1 MQPSNRDAS
10 ALWDMAQAI
19 REMQGFTANFDRPTY
34 LQTLWIQRVV
44 ERNLEILSE
53 AANRVSEDFQETHSE
68 IDWRNAVGLRN
79 IIIHRY
85 DRIDQDILW
94 DIVTTILPSLLL
106 QIESLL
112 PPLPSEEGW
121 FLLEI

>member
-1 MQPSNRDAS
+1 
-10 ALWDMAQAI
+10 MAQAI
-19 REMQGFTANFDRPTY
+19 REIQDITTNFDRPTY
-34 LQTLWIQRVV
+34 LKTLWIQRVV

-112 PPLPSEEGW
+112 PPLPSEEG
-121 FLLEI
+121 